1 MSTTAPFQ
9 TMEEVDDYLSGS
21 AITCLVCHRRLQRLD
36 RHVQIMH
43 DMSASAYRERFGIP
57 GRRTL
62 TSAASRARS
71 SIVMTPERI
80 EEFRRSVAGKYAT
93 DLRGRRFKP
102 WVPAL
107 LHRLRKTVEARRT
120 RFRDLVAVS
129 CPACGAA
136 VTTTGLSGPE
146 PILCVDCSTP
156 AALRERQAYLGRIGQ
171 ASSPTIP
178 IQETNQC

>member
-1 MSTTAPFQ
+1 MPPAAHFQ
-9 TMEEVDDYLSGS
+9 TMEEVDGYLSGDM
-21 AITCLVCHRRLQRLD
+21 ITCLVCYRRLQRLD
-36 RHVQIMH
+36 LHLKLMH
-43 DMSASAYRERFGIP
+43 DMSAGAYRERFGI
-57 GRRTL
+57 

-80 EEFRRSVAGKYAT
+80 EEFRRSVAGKYTT
-93 DLRGRRFKP
+93 DLRGQGPKP

-107 LHRLRKTVEARRT
+107 VHRLRKKVEVRHT
-120 RFRDLVAVS
+120 LFRDPVVVS

-146 PILCVDCSTP
+146 PVLCVDCSTSE
-156 AALRERQAYLGRIGQ
+156 ALRERQACLSRIGK
-171 ASSPTIP
+171 ASSLSIP